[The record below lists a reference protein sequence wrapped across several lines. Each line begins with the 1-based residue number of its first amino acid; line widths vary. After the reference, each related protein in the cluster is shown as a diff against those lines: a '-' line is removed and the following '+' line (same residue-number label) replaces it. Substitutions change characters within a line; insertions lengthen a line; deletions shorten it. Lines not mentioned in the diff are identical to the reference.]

1 MEKAD
6 GVDPLSRAR
15 EYPLLKAL
23 MERRSR
29 RFGQGME
36 LNGGPLAYHSSRP
49 PEPLTPEEEAV
60 LAFAAGGVT
69 GYALAE
75 LPYRSGNE
83 PESGGGNIMTHF
95 IARTVTSGDAM
106 HAVTTFVINDAGAWM
121 LKRPQDYPR
130 AEIPQL
136 IEKAH
141 DHRFLELY
149 EQSRIQ
155 IANQRIDIPRQLPY
169 IPTFN
174 KWSANVPGTTY
185 FLPVNEFSALYI
197 NILLSAFDDE
207 FTYFILDDRHRFQPA
222 GIAKFARSKGGHLN
236 DDPHQGRVATVSF
249 IETWLYEFAAIEQGG
264 MLQNLGLAAQALGL
278 GGFPHFAAHPY
289 IWFQA
294 LGFRMEEPPFSR
306 TIAAGVFMRT
316 LLRLLGKD
324 LPVPTAVG
332 LEHNGDPLIK
342 PYCPPYYRNM
352 EEAVLAFV
360 DYKYAEG
367 RGTFRDGGAV
377 TGWRDGAAVQSAIPR
392 YSDKAIAATIAY
404 CDYVFRRYG
413 RFPANSGPFRSILAY
428 QAHHLDPDFYNQF
441 YRPEAVGTFG

>member
-1 MEKAD
+1 
-6 GVDPLSRAR
+6 
-15 EYPLLKAL
+15 
-23 MERRSR
+23 
-29 RFGQGME
+29 
-36 LNGGPLAYHSSRP
+36 
-49 PEPLTPEEEAV
+49 
-60 LAFAAGGVT
+60 
-69 GYALAE
+69 
-75 LPYRSGNE
+75 
-83 PESGGGNIMTHF
+83 MTHF

-106 HAVTTFVINDAGAWM
+106 HAVTMFVINDAGTWM
-121 LKRPQDYPR
+121 IRRPQDYPR

-136 IEKAH
+136 IEKAY
-141 DHRFLELY
+141 DHQFLEIY
-149 EQSRIQ
+149 ERSRIQ
-155 IANQRIDIPRQLPY
+155 IAEQRVDIPRQLPY
-169 IPTFN
+169 VPTFN
-174 KWSANVPGTTY
+174 KWSTNLPGTTY

-207 FTYFILDDRHRFQPA
+207 FAYFIVDERNHFRPA

-236 DDPHQGRVATVSF
+236 DNLHEGRVATVSF
-249 IETWLYEFAAIEQGG
+249 METWLYEFAAIEQGG
-264 MLQNLGLAAQALGL
+264 MLQNLGLATQALGL

-306 TIAAGVFMRT
+306 TIGAGILMRT

-332 LEHNGDPLIK
+332 MEYDGDPLIK
-342 PYCPPYYRNM
+342 PYCPPYYRDM

-360 DYKYAEG
+360 DYKYAEE

-377 TGWRDGAAVQSAIPR
+377 TGWRDGATVQSGIPR
-392 YSDKAIAATIAY
+392 YSDRAIAATIAY

-441 YRPEAVGTFG
+441 YRPEAVGEFNESL